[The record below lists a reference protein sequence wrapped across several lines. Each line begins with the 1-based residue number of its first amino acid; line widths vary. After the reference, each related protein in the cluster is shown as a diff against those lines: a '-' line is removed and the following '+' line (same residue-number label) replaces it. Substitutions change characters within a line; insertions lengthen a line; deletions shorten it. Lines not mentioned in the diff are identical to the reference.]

1 MREGDHKFTFAESG
15 HPSRQRHGI
24 ISVDPV
30 TETREIT
37 YDIDGLTMTA
47 HLALPSGQGPWPAVL
62 IGHDGI
68 GLEAYQRGRTDQL
81 AERGYVALAM
91 DYHAG
96 RTYFGDPEAMLA
108 RVMPLLADPDRMRA
122 VGRAALDLLLATPGV
137 DSSRLGAL
145 GYGAGGTIVLELAKD
160 GVPFKALAAVHPGLS
175 AARPEDWTKATGT
188 FLLCTGTED
197 PICTPEQVLTFG
209 ATLQAA
215 GIDWLAD
222 LYGGAQHAFWAAPRD
237 ADGKVTGATTHT
249 DATVP
254 GVGHHPAHEARAWR
268 AVLNL
273 FDETIGSSSLSF

>member
-1 MREGDHKFTFAESG
+1 
-15 HPSRQRHGI
+15 
-24 ISVDPV
+24 V

-47 HLALPSGQGPWPAVL
+47 HLALPSGPGPWPAVL

-68 GLEAYQRGRTDQL
+68 GLEEYQRGRADQL
-81 AERGYVALAM
+81 AERGYFALAM

-108 RVMPLLADPDRMRA
+108 RVMPLLADPDRMRT

-137 DSSRLGAL
+137 DGSRLGAL

-160 GVPFKALAAVHPGLS
+160 GVPFKVLAAVHPGLS
-175 AARPEDWTKATGT
+175 AARPEDWTNATGT
-188 FLLCTGTED
+188 FLLCTGSED

-209 ATLQAA
+209 GTLQAA
-215 GIDWLAD
+215 GIDWLAHI
-222 LYGGAQHAFWAAPRD
+222 YGGAQHAFWAAPRA
-237 ADGKVTGATTHT
+237 ADGKVTGATTHI

-268 AVLNL
+268 AVLDL
-273 FDETIGSSSLSF
+273 FDETIGSSSL